1 MLFEAKFKATHEEGL
16 KILTSKQT
24 HQKLP
29 KALTQVKTGNT
40 FENVINEI
48 RQIMYSLHQAK

>member
-1 MLFEAKFKATHEEGL
+1 MIFEAKFKATHEEGL

-40 FENVINEI
+40 NNVFFASSKINC
-48 RQIMYSLHQAK
+48 